1 MSGII
6 KANAPPSDRAT
17 VGAVAFNFDDVT
29 RKANAYLEQV
39 KAEAAQILAKANQ
52 DAALIRKQAQDQGA
66 KSAFEAAEKNVQTRI
81 DAQLKQHM
89 QTALPALE
97 QMIQQISAARLEWLE
112 NWEQNAVRLAVAI
125 AEKIIRRQLDTQPQ
139 ITVDLV
145 REALELAAGSQSI
158 KVYLNAADHAAL
170 GRQVESLVRQ
180 LAQVTPA
187 EITTHESVTPGGCV
201 VQTEFGTIDQRLE
214 SQLARIAEELF

>member
-1 MSGII
+1 
-6 KANAPPSDRAT
+6 
-17 VGAVAFNFDDVT
+17 
-29 RKANAYLEQV
+29 
-39 KAEAAQILAKANQ
+39 
-52 DAALIRKQAQDQGA
+52 
-66 KSAFEAAEKNVQTRI
+66 
-81 DAQLKQHM
+81 
-89 QTALPALE
+89 
-97 QMIQQISAARLEWLE
+97 MIQQITAARLEWLE

-125 AEKIIRRQLDTQPQ
+125 AEKIVRRQLDTQPN

-158 KVYLNAADHAAL
+158 KVYLNAADYGAL
-170 GRQVESLVRQ
+170 GKQVESLVRQ